1 MQSHR
6 INHLPCSQGEP
17 AHMFHT
23 TKEHPAGKGSVVVK
37 VKLPTTMHVDGMPKE
52 TFAISVTPSVPA
64 IVSISNKTRHS
75 FDVTLTEP
83 NGGAIA
89 EGVLSVLVIG

>member
-17 AHMFHT
+17 AHMYHT
-23 TKEHPAGKGSVVVK
+23 TKEYPAGTGSVTVK

-52 TFAISVTPSVPA
+52 AFVISVTPSAPCAASV
-64 IVSISNKTRHS
+64 SNKSRHG
-75 FDVTLTEP
+75 FDVTLSAL
-83 NGGAIA
+83 NGGALA
-89 EGVLSVLVIG
+89 EGAISVLVVG

>member
-17 AHMFHT
+17 AHMYHT
-23 TKEHPAGKGSVVVK
+23 TAEHPAGTGSVTVK

-52 TFAISVTPSVPA
+52 SFVTSVTPSTVCA
-64 IVSISNKTRHS
+64 ASVSNKTRYG
-75 FDVTLTEP
+75 FDVTLSALD
-83 NGGAIA
+83 GGAIA
-89 EGVLSVLVIG
+89 AGSLDVLVIG